1 MAEWSREGEDGLEQE
16 AEPSTFLIHVVFHCF
31 SPIPP

>member
-16 AEPSTFLIHVVFHCF
+16 AEPSTFLIHAVFHYF